1 MAKLVRER
9 GKGVLKALT
18 ILIVALLAL
27 ADTAESFRYSLS
39 DLHYEYASAHFSSF
53 ILPLTQC
60 VLQYFILSMFRQIRS
75 KTELRKRRAAEV
87 DDDNTYR
94 FKIIHPF
101 HSVDSTRIRKQSAS
115 NSLIPQ

>member
-9 GKGVLKALT
+9 EKGVLKALT

-60 VLQYFILSMFRQIRS
+60 ALIFYTFYVQANS
-75 KTELRKRRAAEV
+75 KQ
-87 DDDNTYR
+87 N
-94 FKIIHPF
+94 
-101 HSVDSTRIRKQSAS
+101 
-115 NSLIPQ
+115 